1 MRPIVVGN
9 RRVGGGWWRLTL
21 VVTAWLAIAVPT
33 IVVGRAVLQ
42 VRAWARDLPP
52 PPDVGAWLATAP
64 STSVIVAADGTVLT
78 DLPFDDGGVVGRR
91 RVVALAAIPQVVIDA
106 VLAAED
112 ARFFQHRG
120 VDYTAIARAAW
131 HNWRAGRTVEGAS
144 TITQQLA
151 RNLSPAIGRVRSAE
165 RKVREALVAR
175 QLETRWSKA
184 ALLEAYLNLIYLGAG
199 AYGVAAGA
207 EAYFGRP
214 LATLTVDE
222 AALLAGLIQAPSR
235 LDPRRDPAAARAR
248 RDEVLARMGRSG
260 RLDDAARIAAQARP
274 LGVIPATPG
283 VVRAPWYAD
292 HVRRLVEESIPLEV
306 ARGGLVIETA
316 ALPALATRVDE
327 AIVAATAARA
337 DGDAIPEGAA
347 VVWDHRTGYVLAVA
361 GGRRWSLG
369 GFDRLTQ
376 ACRQPGSV
384 WKPIVYAAALERGAI
399 TQGTALRDAPVAEYD
414 EATAEHWKPRSGARF
429 RGVAV
434 AADALAYSLNAP
446 AIDVLDRVGAP
457 SVIALARRLGITTEI
472 SELRPM
478 ALGASCVV
486 PLELARA
493 YAILARGGWDVA
505 VRVVVRVRQGEQVLF
520 DAADPADPWIDPA
533 RRLDRLAAVAG
544 RELSVRA
551 GATRGQIVDERTAF
565 LVRDLLTGV
574 VTRGTA
580 TAARALGRP
589 AAGKTGTTNRASDAW
604 FVGMTGRVT
613 AAVWIGHDDPAH
625 GLGRGADGAKV
636 ALPAWLAAV
645 AAAEGTRPAEPVPGP
660 APPGLERVRID
671 RETGLL
677 ASGAASLSL
686 WFLPGTAPTERAG
699 SITGAGV
706 DFGRTAGEF

>member
-1 MRPIVVGN
+1 
-9 RRVGGGWWRLTL
+9 

-151 RNLSPAIGRVRSAE
+151 RNLSPEIGRVRSAE

-235 LDPRRDPAAARAR
+235 LDPRAIRPRPGPPRRGAGADGAGRDDRRRRADRGPGPAADGVPGGAR
-248 RDEVLARMGRSG
+248 RCARRGTPITSG
-260 RLDDAARIAAQARP
+260 A
-274 LGVIPATPG
+274 
-283 VVRAPWYAD
+283 
-292 HVRRLVEESIPLEV
+292 LVEESIPLEV
-306 ARGGLVIETA
+306 ARR
-316 ALPALATRVDE
+316 RVDRSRPRPSRRWPRGSTRRSSRPPRR
-327 AIVAATAARA
+327 APTAT
-337 DGDAIPEGAA
+337 AIPEGAA

-361 GGRRWSLG
+361 GGRAGQLG

-399 TQGTALRDAPVAEYD
+399 TAGTALRDAPVAEYD
-414 EATAEHWKPRSGARF
+414 EATAEHWKPRSGARLPRR
-429 RGVAV
+429 RGRRRRAGVLAQRPGDRRARSGRRAGGDRAG
-434 AADALAYSLNAP
+434 AA
-446 AIDVLDRVGAP
+446 
-457 SVIALARRLGITTEI
+457 ARHHHRDQ
-472 SELRPM
+472 RAAPM

-493 YAILARGGWDVA
+493 YAILARDGWDVA
-505 VRVVVRVRQGEQVLF
+505 VRVIVRVRQ
-520 DAADPADPWIDPA
+520 
-533 RRLDRLAAVAG
+533 R
-544 RELSVRA
+544 RA
-551 GATRGQIVDERTAF
+551 GAVRRRRSRRSVARSGAAARSAGRGGGPRAVGPRRRDPRPDRRRAHRVRGARSADRRGHPRHRHRGARARPPRRRQDRHHQPRQRR
-565 LVRDLLTGV
+565 LVRRHDRARDRGGV
-574 VTRGTA
+574 DRPRRSGPRPRPRRRRRQGRAAGVAGGGRRRRRD
-580 TAARALGRP
+580 AARRAGARRP
-589 AAGKTGTTNRASDAW
+589 AAD
-604 FVGMTGRVT
+604 
-613 AAVWIGHDDPAH
+613 
-625 GLGRGADGAKV
+625 
-636 ALPAWLAAV
+636 
-645 AAAEGTRPAEPVPGP
+645 
-660 APPGLERVRID
+660 LERVRID

-677 ASGAASLSL
+677 ASGAASLESL